1 MSGTHHHRLLIL
13 LGFLLPSLLWG
24 QLLGLQVEDT
34 RAQVREAFARDAQG
48 FAWIQ
53 QSSHMWVFR
62 SQARRGMTELI
73 FEFSGEQVVG
83 IYFAHQIE
91 ADASIDINFFR
102 DFQQACEKDPRWAFS
117 SERSRFYAGIL
128 PSTSLLKTYVAQ
140 GGSKEQV
147 LYAFEKESHYVQ
159 GRWEIWNAPPS
170 P

>member
-102 DFQQACEKDPRWAFS
+102 DFQQACEKDPRWLSARSAAAFTP
-117 SERSRFYAGIL
+117 EFC
-128 PSTSLLKTYVAQ
+128 
-140 GGSKEQV
+140 
-147 LYAFEKESHYVQ
+147 
-159 GRWEIWNAPPS
+159 PP
-170 P
+170 PAC